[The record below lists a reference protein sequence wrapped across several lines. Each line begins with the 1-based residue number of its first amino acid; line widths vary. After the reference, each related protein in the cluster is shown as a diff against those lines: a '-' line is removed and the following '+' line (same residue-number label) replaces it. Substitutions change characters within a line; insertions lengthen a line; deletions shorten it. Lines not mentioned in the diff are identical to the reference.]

1 MGKGIPT
8 TVAPKR
14 QHRIPIAKLLALAFA
29 AQTIPRLA
37 AASLHSSIPRE
48 RKYHPTVRFALM
60 RGVRWQWYLCARGGD
75 PFGDHDRYVYMIY
88 FITCDGGVVG
98 DRSRARR
105 HPPFL
110 RVPLLGPEV
119 PLPEAVLVPRGS
131 RGGPRPSHI
140 IL

>member
-1 MGKGIPT
+1 
-8 TVAPKR
+8 VAPKR

-60 RGVRWQWYLCARGGD
+60 RGVRWQWYLCGG
-75 PFGDHDRYVYMIY
+75 FETSAY
-88 FITCDGGVVG
+88 FNIQMLWSILNVG
-98 DRSRARR
+98 AIVLLVLWLRA
-105 HPPFL
+105 L
-110 RVPLLGPEV
+110 TTLGSGCVQPHYPV
-119 PLPEAVLVPRGS
+119 FNLFYICILY
-131 RGGPRPSHI
+131 I